1 MNEETSLYISKGSQ
15 DECTSSLKIIQRT
28 RKPPSTATK
37 TKKTPAKL
45 YIDEEEEEDEQEEGE
60 REDEDEREVEEER
73 DEVEEEESATTG
85 GNPHHHSESEFDMD
99 KENNYR
105 TFDDTNAIEEHDE
118 GGSVCLVE
126 ASVNVTSNRPS
137 TTVSSNVHS

>member
-1 MNEETSLYISKGSQ
+1 MNEETSHYILKGSQ

-37 TKKTPAKL
+37 TKKSPAKL
-45 YIDEEEEEDEQEEGE
+45 YIDEEEEEGEHEESE
-60 REDEDEREVEEER
+60 REIEEER
-73 DEVEEEESATTG
+73 DEVEEDESATTG
-85 GNPHHHSESEFDMD
+85 GNPHHRSESEFDMD

-105 TFDDTNAIEEHDE
+105 TFDDTNVIEEPDD
-118 GGSVCLVE
+118 GRSVCLVE